1 MGLGHDLKDL
11 IQLRIRQD
19 LGVGLGLFAEL
30 ADDLADLL
38 GSHTEIGSQLL
49 QTYFHKTHIKTHLR
63 YSLGSTV
70 LPN

>member
-38 GSHTEIGSQLL
+38 GGHAEIGSQLL
-49 QTYFHKTHIKTHLR
+49 
-63 YSLGSTV
+63 
-70 LPN
+70 